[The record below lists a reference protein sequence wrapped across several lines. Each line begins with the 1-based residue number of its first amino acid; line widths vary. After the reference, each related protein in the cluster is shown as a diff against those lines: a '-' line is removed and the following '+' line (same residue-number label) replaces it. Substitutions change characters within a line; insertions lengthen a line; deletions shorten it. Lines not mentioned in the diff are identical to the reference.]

1 MTAHTPRHSPC
12 VEVPKPATCHGLAA
26 FDSRKLA
33 HEARLSI
40 PRRRGKVMVVYFC
53 EACGL
58 YHIGRP

>member
-12 VEVPKPATCHGLAA
+12 VEVPKPATCHGLVA

-53 EACGL
+53 EGCGL

>member
-1 MTAHTPRHSPC
+1 MTAWTPRHSPC
-12 VEVPKPATCHGLAA
+12 VEVPKFATCHGLAA

-53 EACGL
+53 EGCGL